1 MPLTAQHFAERI
13 SRLRADLGE
22 QSRRV
27 RTLIEG
33 AFDAAFARDTGAAQ
47 RVIDLDEVIDRV
59 DVDIEKACVTLLTE
73 ACGSNATITPDQVR
87 MVLTIVKVN
96 NELERIA
103 DAGVV
108 VGELVKPIAAST
120 APLPDTLRVITNS
133 VVGILRDAGLSLE
146 KLDGRL
152 AKVVLASEDAVEAF
166 KDAIVRDMTVQIA
179 AGRLNADRAFLVQE
193 ITTQCEIMA
202 GHCTNIAEQALYV
215 ATGKIMRHMEG
226 HWTEVPEAPGNG

>member
-1 MPLTAQHFAERI
+1 MPLTAQNFSDRI
-13 SRLRADLGE
+13 DGLRLQLGD

-27 RTLIEG
+27 RVMIEG
-33 AFDAAFARDTGAAQ
+33 AFDAAFAKDQAAAE
-47 RVIDLDEVIDRV
+47 RVVLLDEEIDRV
-59 DVDIEKACVTLLTE
+59 DVDIEKGSVALLTE

-108 VGELVKPIAAST
+108 VCEAVKLIAAQSG
-120 APLPDTLRVITNS
+120 PMPDTLRVITNS
-133 VVGILRDAGLSLE
+133 VVGILRDAGTALE

-166 KDAIVRDMTVQIA
+166 KAAIVRDMTVQIA
-179 AGRLNADRAFLVQE
+179 AGRMSADRAFLVQE
-193 ITTQCEIMA
+193 ITTQCQIMA

-215 ATGKIMRHMEG
+215 ATGKIVRHAHG
-226 HWTEVPEAPGNG
+226 HWEEVAMPPG